1 MCKMFA
7 GIETRQFKLM
17 FHKQFGLCA
26 TLCGGHTT
34 IPKAISSKQ
43 EQLPSCRRSS
53 DTVTRMRR
61 SSPRAAWG
69 QLQQHVAGLMFKW
82 ECVCQ
87 CVCSCL
93 LYVGRRMGVLL
104 ITLHALAVSCY
115 SAGPAH
121 GQDRRTMVNTASW
134 IWFRSSVPRS
144 NADWN
149 HFYQASIAS
158 IFSINCWSIIEIY
171 NLSKRALNRI
181 QTSAEASSSPQL
193 DVNITDNVILGRGQY
208 LHMDSSSLAWWWH

>member
-61 SSPRAAWG
+61 SSPRAARG

-93 LYVGRRMGVLL
+93 LYVGGQDGGSFNYLARSCCVLL
-104 ITLHALAVSCY
+104 
-115 SAGPAH
+115 
-121 GQDRRTMVNTASW
+121 Q
-134 IWFRSSVPRS
+134 
-144 NADWN
+144 
-149 HFYQASIAS
+149 
-158 IFSINCWSIIEIY
+158 CWSC
-171 NLSKRALNRI
+171 SWPRQK
-181 QTSAEASSSPQL
+181 
-193 DVNITDNVILGRGQY
+193 DHG
-208 LHMDSSSLAWWWH
+208 

>member
-1 MCKMFA
+1 MRHYVAVTPQYPRPF
-7 GIETRQFKLM
+7 
-17 FHKQFGLCA
+17 
-26 TLCGGHTT
+26 
-34 IPKAISSKQ
+34 P
-43 EQLPSCRRSS
+43 PNRSS
-53 DTVTRMRR
+53 CHHAEGQVTQWPEWEDPLLELPEDSC
-61 SSPRAAWG
+61 SSMLLVWCSSG
-69 QLQQHVAGLMFKW
+69 SVSVSVCVHVYCMLAG
-82 ECVCQ
+82 
-87 CVCSCL
+87 
-93 LYVGRRMGVLL
+93 RMGVLL

-121 GQDRRTMVNTASW
+121 GQDRRTMVYTASW

-144 NADWN
+144 NVDWN

-193 DVNITDNVILGRGQY
+193 DVNVTDNIILGRGQY